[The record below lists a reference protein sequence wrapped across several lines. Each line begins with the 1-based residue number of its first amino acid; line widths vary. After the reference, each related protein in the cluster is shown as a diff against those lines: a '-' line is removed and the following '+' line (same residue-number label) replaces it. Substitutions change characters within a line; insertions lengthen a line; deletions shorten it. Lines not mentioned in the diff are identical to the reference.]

1 MSDFILPFIGE
12 SGIYTLMSPFDNV
25 IDTNARYSCQAI
37 RTINDYLA
45 ENKNVYEEFY
55 KPVNISEALYDVD
68 AKDNVP
74 IITLQS
80 NAGHWVNVPANY
92 ILKYPDTNG
101 IPYSN
106 RMMTFSFPGIP
117 DAEEV
122 NLSYMALAE
131 EIKDLIAT
139 RTGITPRAS
148 FERVSRINLITQEE
162 HQRVTD
168 QRETSRTK
176 NSTTYSQLLQLQ
188 AHVTML
194 NSRIVQ
200 LTNYINNN

>member
-1 MSDFILPFIGE
+1 MSEYILPFIGE
-12 SGIYTLMSPFDNV
+12 SGIYNLMSPFDNI

-45 ENKNVYEEFY
+45 ENKNVYEDFY
-55 KPVNISEALYDVD
+55 KAVGISEAVYEVD

-80 NAGHWVNVPANY
+80 NAGHWINVPANY

-117 DAEEV
+117 DGDDV
-122 NLSYMALAE
+122 NMSFMALAD
-131 EIKDLIAT
+131 EIKDLIAA
-139 RTGITPRAS
+139 RTGIVTRFT
-148 FERVSRINLITQEE
+148 FERVSRINLISQEN

-168 QRETSRTK
+168 QRESSRSS
-176 NSTTYSQLLQLQ
+176 NHTTHSQLLQLQ

-194 NSRIVQ
+194 NSRIAQ

>member
-45 ENKNVYEEFY
+45 ENKNVYEEYY

-122 NLSYMALAE
+122 L
-131 EIKDLIAT
+131 K
-139 RTGITPRAS
+139 
-148 FERVSRINLITQEE
+148 
-162 HQRVTD
+162 
-168 QRETSRTK
+168 K
-176 NSTTYSQLLQLQ
+176 
-188 AHVTML
+188 
-194 NSRIVQ
+194 
-200 LTNYINNN
+200 

>member
-1 MSDFILPFIGE
+1 M
-12 SGIYTLMSPFDNV
+12 
-25 IDTNARYSCQAI
+25 
-37 RTINDYLA
+37 
-45 ENKNVYEEFY
+45 
-55 KPVNISEALYDVD
+55 
-68 AKDNVP
+68 
-74 IITLQS
+74 
-80 NAGHWVNVPANY
+80 
-92 ILKYPDTNG
+92 
-101 IPYSN
+101 
-106 RMMTFSFPGIP
+106 
-117 DAEEV
+117 
-122 NLSYMALAE
+122 
-131 EIKDLIAT
+131 KDLIAT

-168 QRETSRTK
+168 QREASRTK